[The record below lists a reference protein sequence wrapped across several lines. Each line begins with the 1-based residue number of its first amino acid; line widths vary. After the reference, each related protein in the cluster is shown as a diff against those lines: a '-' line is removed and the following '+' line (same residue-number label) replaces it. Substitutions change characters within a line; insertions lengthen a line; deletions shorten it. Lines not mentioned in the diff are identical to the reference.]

1 MNPRLV
7 APLLVVS
14 VLAAGS
20 AAAQTIAASRAG
32 ELASK
37 RQEKAM
43 APSVTAGDKLERV
56 LDFVERNAFLQ
67 HIANPG
73 EGVGVRLGGIESGAG
88 LAAGPMWRTSRP
100 MNGRLQLHASAA
112 VSIARDHE
120 IEAGV
125 AIPEVG
131 THRLSLRFG
140 AAATRLAQERFFGAG
155 ASSQRADETTFALD
169 RRGGG
174 IDAVLEASS
183 WLTIGGG
190 AGLAHFTAADGAA
203 RGVPG
208 VSTRWTG
215 ESAPGFVAPATFST
229 VSAAATVD
237 WRDVPGNPRRGGRY
251 HVGIERFSDRSQHA
265 HSFNR
270 LNVELE
276 QHLSWWRRQ
285 RTLTLRGVAM
295 MSAPAAG
302 QEVPFYLQPTLG
314 GSRVLRGFVTDRFRD
329 RHMLALQAEYGWD
342 LWPFLGAVVFYEA
355 GTVEHEWRA
364 FSVRGLKSDYGLG
377 FRLGSARTIA
387 LRTDVA
393 LGSGEG
399 TRLAM
404 RFSHAF

>member
-7 APLLVVS
+7 TPLLVAS

-32 ELASK
+32 EISSQ
-37 RQEKAM
+37 RQAKAM
-43 APSVTAGDKLERV
+43 TPPVEAGDRLERL
-56 LDFVERNAFLQ
+56 LDFVERNAFLRQ
-67 HIANPG
+67 IANPG

-100 MNGRLQLHASAA
+100 MNGRLQLHASSA

-120 IEAGV
+120 LEAGV
-125 AIPEVG
+125 TIPEVG

-140 AAATRLAQERFFGAG
+140 AAGTRLAQERFFGAG
-155 ASSQRADETTFALD
+155 PSSRRADEATFALD
-169 RRGGG
+169 RRAGG
-174 IDAVLEASS
+174 IDAALHAAS
-183 WLTIGGG
+183 WMTIGAG
-190 AGLAHFTAADGAA
+190 AGLAHFTAADGSA

-208 VSTRWTG
+208 VSTRWTAD
-215 ESAPGFVAPATFST
+215 SAPGLVAPASFST
-229 VSAAATVD
+229 LSASATVD

-251 HVGIERFSDRSQHA
+251 HVGIERFSDRSRQA
-265 HSFNR
+265 HSFNQ

-285 RTLTLRGVAM
+285 RTLTLRGVAVI
-295 MSAPAAG
+295 SAPDAG
-302 QEVPFYLQPTLG
+302 HEVPFYLQPTLG

-355 GTVEHEWRA
+355 GTVEHEWRN